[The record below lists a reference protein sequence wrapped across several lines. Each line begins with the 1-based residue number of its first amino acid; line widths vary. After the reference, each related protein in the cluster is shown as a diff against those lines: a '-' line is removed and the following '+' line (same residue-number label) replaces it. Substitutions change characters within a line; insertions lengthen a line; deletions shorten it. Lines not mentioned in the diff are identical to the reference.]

1 MCYPQ
6 PMCPFS
12 PRRCIIPPSVTCNGV
27 GGFVLSSAAPL
38 KKEIGMRR
46 TLLLLFSTAAA
57 LLLASGTLLALP
69 SQKPDNTPMV
79 DGRVR
84 AIKQVGTNVWLG
96 GRFSQVTRRDGT
108 VLGNVGNLAVLDS
121 QTNRYKPIAPK
132 LGGTDAEVW
141 DIEPYGETG
150 NLLIAG
156 TFAGPT
162 STKKNLVLVDG
173 STGKVIRWYDSPSL
187 KTVLAAP
194 GLGRV
199 YGGGRSLSAFEFS
212 TGKRLWTKAKT
223 EVNVKRAHDSK
234 PTYRDLK
241 RDGKTIWAACICD
254 AVNGN
259 PAKALVKLG
268 IEGNHDTSWRT
279 QAGVGTS
286 GESVVKYNGKLYLGA
301 GGSDFVGQYDKG
313 GGGSRDWVRD
323 TSGSVQVVGLMDG
336 KLVIGGHFYAVGD
349 QGGDNCGAGR
359 PGDVDKN
366 GIPTL
371 DPNNECATRQGI
383 AAYSFQGSLEPDW
396 HPVYSGSYSL
406 VWALHVEGSRL
417 HTGGEFKKVS
427 GVVQNSYARLSPASP

>member
-1 MCYPQ
+1 
-6 PMCPFS
+6 
-12 PRRCIIPPSVTCNGV
+12 
-27 GGFVLSSAAPL
+27 
-38 KKEIGMRR
+38 MRR

-57 LLLASGTLLALP
+57 LLLASEAVLALP

-84 AIKQVGTNVWLG
+84 AIKQVGNSVWLG
-96 GRFSQVTRRDGT
+96 GRISQVTRRDGT

-194 GLGRV
+194 ELGRV

-241 RDGKTIWAACICD
+241 RDGRTIWAACICD
-254 AVNGN
+254 AVNSN
-259 PAKALVKLG
+259 PAKALVKLDTD
-268 IEGNHDTSWRT
+268 GNHDTSWRT
-279 QAGVGTS
+279 QAGVGAF

-349 QGGDNCGAGR
+349 QSGDNCGEGR

-383 AAYSFQGSLEPDW
+383 AAYSFQGSLDPNW

>member
-1 MCYPQ
+1 
-6 PMCPFS
+6 
-12 PRRCIIPPSVTCNGV
+12 V

-46 TLLLLFSTAAA
+46 TLLLLFSTAAG
-57 LLLASGTLLALP
+57 LLLASGAVLGLP

-84 AIKQVGTNVWLG
+84 AIKQVGNNVWLG
-96 GRFSQVTRRDGT
+96 GRISQVTRRDGT

-141 DIEPYGETG
+141 DIEPYEGTG

-173 STGKVIRWYDSPSL
+173 STGKVIRWYNSPSL

-241 RDGKTIWAACICD
+241 RDGRTIWAACICD

-268 IEGNHDTSWRT
+268 IKGNHDTSWRT
-279 QAGVGTS
+279 QAGVGAF
-286 GESVVKYNGKLYLGA
+286 GESVVKYNGKLYLAA
-301 GGSDFVGQYDKG
+301 GGSDFVGQYDKAR
-313 GGGSRDWVRD
+313 GGSRDWVRD

-359 PGDVDKN
+359 PGDVDKK

-371 DPNNECATRQGI
+371 DPNNECKTRQGI
-383 AAYSFQGSLEPDW
+383 AAYSFQGSLDPDW
-396 HPVYSGSYSL
+396 APAYSGSYSL
-406 VWALHVEGSRL
+406 VWALHLEGSRL
-417 HTGGEFKKVS
+417 HTGGEFEKVS

>member
-1 MCYPQ
+1 
-6 PMCPFS
+6 
-12 PRRCIIPPSVTCNGV
+12 V

-46 TLLLLFSTAAA
+46 TLLLLFSTAAG
-57 LLLASGTLLALP
+57 LLLASGAVLALP

-84 AIKQVGTNVWLG
+84 AIKQVGNNVWLG
-96 GRFSQVTRRDGT
+96 GRISRVTRRDGT
-108 VLGNVGNLAVLDS
+108 VLGKVGNLAVLDS

-241 RDGKTIWAACICD
+241 RDGRTIWAACICD
-254 AVNGN
+254 AVNGS

-268 IEGNHDTSWRT
+268 IKGNHDTSWRT
-279 QAGVGTS
+279 QAGVGAF

-313 GGGSRDWVRD
+313 GDGSRDWVRD

-349 QGGDNCGAGR
+349 QGGDYCGAGR

-371 DPNNECATRQGI
+371 DPNNECKTRQGI

-417 HTGGEFKKVS
+417 HTGGEYKKVS
-427 GVVQNSYARLSPASP
+427 GVVQNSYARLSPASR

>member
-1 MCYPQ
+1 
-6 PMCPFS
+6 MCPFAETVYYS
-12 PRRCIIPPSVTCNGV
+12 PRRLRNGV
-27 GGFVLSSAAPL
+27 GGFVLSSSAQL

-57 LLLASGTLLALP
+57 LLLASGAVLALP

-96 GRFSQVTRRDGT
+96 GRISQVTRRDGT
-108 VLGNVGNLAVLDS
+108 LLGNVGNLAVLDS
-121 QTNRYKPIAPK
+121 QTNKFKPIAPK

-150 NLLIAG
+150 DLLIGG
-156 TFAGPT
+156 TFAGPN
-162 STKKNLVLVDG
+162 TKKNLVLVDG
-173 STGKVIRWYDSPSL
+173 STGKVIRWYDAPSL

-199 YGGGRSLSAFEFS
+199 YGGGRSLSAFEFAS
-212 TGKRLWTKAKT
+212 GKELWRRAKT
-223 EVNVKRAHDSK
+223 SVDPTIRTHDSK

-241 RDGKTIWAACICD
+241 RDGRTIWAACICD

-268 IEGNHDTSWRT
+268 IKGNHDASWRT
-279 QAGVGTS
+279 QAGEGAF

-301 GGSDFVGQYDKG
+301 GGSDFVGQYDKAG
-313 GGGSRDWVRD
+313 GGARDWVRD
-323 TSGSVQVVGLMDG
+323 TSGSTQVVALMDG

-349 QGGDNCGAGR
+349 QGGDRCGVGR
-359 PGDVDKN
+359 PGDVDQK
-366 GIPTL
+366 G
-371 DPNNECATRQGI
+371 DPVLNSFGECESRQGI
-383 AAYSFQGSLEPDW
+383 AAYSFGGQLDPNW
-396 HPVYSGSYSL
+396 HPAYSGSYSL
-406 VWALHVEGSRL
+406 VWALHVEGDRL

-427 GVVQNSYARLSPASP
+427 GVTQTSYARLSPGSP

>member
-1 MCYPQ
+1 
-6 PMCPFS
+6 
-12 PRRCIIPPSVTCNGV
+12 V

-46 TLLLLFSTAAA
+46 TLLLLFSTAAG
-57 LLLASGTLLALP
+57 LLLASGAVLGLP

-84 AIKQVGTNVWLG
+84 AIKQVGNNVWLG
-96 GRFSQVTRRDGT
+96 GRISQVTRRDGT

-141 DIEPYGETG
+141 DIEPYEGTG

-173 STGKVIRWYDSPSL
+173 STGKVIRWYNSPSL

-241 RDGKTIWAACICD
+241 RDGRTIWAACICD

-268 IEGNHDTSWRT
+268 IKGNHDTSWRT
-279 QAGVGTS
+279 QAGVGAF
-286 GESVVKYNGKLYLGA
+286 GESVVKYNGKLYLAA
-301 GGSDFVGQYDKG
+301 GGSDFVGQYDKAR
-313 GGGSRDWVRD
+313 GGSRDWVRD

-349 QGGDNCGAGR
+349 QGGDYCGAGR

-371 DPNNECATRQGI
+371 DPNNECKTRQGI
-383 AAYSFQGSLEPDW
+383 AAYSFQGSLDPDW
-396 HPVYSGSYSL
+396 HPVYSGRYSL

-427 GVVQNSYARLSPASP
+427 GVVQNSYARLSPASR

>member
-1 MCYPQ
+1 
-6 PMCPFS
+6 
-12 PRRCIIPPSVTCNGV
+12 V

-46 TLLLLFSTAAA
+46 TLLLLFSTAAG
-57 LLLASGTLLALP
+57 LLLASGAVLALP

-84 AIKQVGTNVWLG
+84 AIKQVGNNVWLG
-96 GRFSQVTRRDGT
+96 GRISQVTRRDGT

-173 STGKVIRWYDSPSL
+173 STGKVIRWYNSPSL

-223 EVNVKRAHDSK
+223 DVNVKRAHDSK
-234 PTYRDLK
+234 PAYRDLK
-241 RDGKTIWAACICD
+241 LDGKTIWAACICD

-268 IEGNHDTSWRT
+268 IKGNHDTSWRT
-279 QAGVGTS
+279 QAGVGAF

-349 QGGDNCGAGR
+349 QSGDNCGAGR

-371 DPNNECATRQGI
+371 DPNNECESRQGI
-383 AAYSFQGSLEPDW
+383 AAYSFQGSLDPDW

-406 VWALHVEGSRL
+406 VWALHLEGSRL
-417 HTGGEFKKVS
+417 HTGGEFKRVS